1 MHDFNELSEAEKKH
15 FYECKQCGEIVDMR
29 QLDDVIFHKITSPG
43 QTFSTAARSTLRN
56 RRTSKALTEPA

>member
-29 QLDDVIFHKITSPG
+29 QLDDVIFHKITSSG
-43 QTFSTAARSTLRN
+43 QTFRN
-56 RRTSKALTEPA
+56 GGSKHLEESPDK